1 MKETVT
7 SLVISLVQTTQKQL
21 LTQTVYK
28 KTIGMGLFPNGS
40 ANKAFGYFVLL
51 VTMRDVA

>member
-7 SLVISLVQTTQKQL
+7 SLVISLVQITQKQL

-40 ANKAFGYFVLL
+40 ANKAFGYFVIL